1 MQRQKPI
8 LLRLIIEYGPDPPRW
23 PYDISATEG
32 WGYCDKKCHK
42 SLEDLQASNL
52 QEVGD
57 SFLIESRDV
66 IHNVLLL

>member
-8 LLRLIIEYGPDPPRW
+8 LLRLIIEYGPNPPRW

-57 SFLIESRDV
+57 SFLNLV
-66 IHNVLLL
+66 M